1 MTGAPRSYQLVL
13 DHIESDLAAGH
24 LKVGGRLPAER
35 LLAER
40 YRVSRASVREAIRV
54 LEAMGLVRTAAGSGP
69 GAGAVLISEPAAPMG
84 SALRWHLAS
93 RHLPVSDLVDARVLI
108 ESWALREAA
117 GQVRIGSGADLGPAR
132 SLLAEMDAPELSPE
146 AFLVLDTSFH
156 VTLTAGAG
164 NVVVAAMMSAMRRGI
179 EGYVTAAVGRLPD
192 WPATATLLRKQHA
205 AIVEAVAT
213 GDPDRAAALV
223 SAHIIGFYAS
233 TGIGQAAQAGAKQ

>member
-1 MTGAPRSYQLVL
+1 MTGTTRSYQLVL
-13 DHIESDLAAGH
+13 DHIESDLAAGQ
-24 LKVGGRLPAER
+24 LVLGSRLPAER

-40 YRVSRASVREAIRV
+40 YGVSRASVREAIRV
-54 LEAMGLVRTAAGSGP
+54 LEAMGLIRTAAGSGP
-69 GAGAVLISEPAAPMG
+69 EAGAVLISEPAAPMG

-117 GQVRIGSGADLGPAR
+117 GRRIGSGADLDPAR
-132 SLLAEMDAPELSPE
+132 SLLAEMDARELSPDE
-146 AFLVLDTSFH
+146 FLLLDTSFH
-156 VTLTAGAG
+156 VTLTACAG

-179 EGYVTAAVGRLPD
+179 EGYVTAAVGGLPD
-192 WPATATLLRKQHA
+192 WPATATLLREQHA

-233 TGIGQAAQAGAKQ
+233 TGIGRAG